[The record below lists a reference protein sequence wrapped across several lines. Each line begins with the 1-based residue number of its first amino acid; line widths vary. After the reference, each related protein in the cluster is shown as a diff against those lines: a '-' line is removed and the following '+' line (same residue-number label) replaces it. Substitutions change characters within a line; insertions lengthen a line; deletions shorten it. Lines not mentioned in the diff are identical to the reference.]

1 MSLTIY
7 EQEQASII
15 REQLAEIQELRD
27 ENRQLEDA
35 NHELD
40 AELNNANRNIVYLE
54 TRLALE
60 KAGWHCTCGGQ
71 S

>member
-1 MSLTIY
+1 MTLTIY
-7 EQEQASII
+7 EQEQADII

-60 KAGWHCTCGGQ
+60 KAGYRCTCGGQ